1 MLWIEFGLQG
11 CRGGFVCVCVCVL
24 LSGLVGN
31 GGLRCGFTFVLHFSH
46 FGNSNGVISD
56 VLVSLYVF

>member
-1 MLWIEFGLQG
+1 M
-11 CRGGFVCVCVCVL
+11 CMCVCVL